1 MTCWHAENRNGSHPK
16 VRHGRCPTCG
26 HYGEDCTG
34 GPSEL
39 YQDEAGTEY
48 PFEVEPE
55 HTIYGGDGA
64 ALDQI
69 AAHLTG
75 REWNAED
82 IEIVAAFVRATG
94 RVIAEPDA

>member
-39 YQDEAGTEY
+39 Y
-48 PFEVEPE
+48 
-55 HTIYGGDGA
+55 HTVYGGDGA